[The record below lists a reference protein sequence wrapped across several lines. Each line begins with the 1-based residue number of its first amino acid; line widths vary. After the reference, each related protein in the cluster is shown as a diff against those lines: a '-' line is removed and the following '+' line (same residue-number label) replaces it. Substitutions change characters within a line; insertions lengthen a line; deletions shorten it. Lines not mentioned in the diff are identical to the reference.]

1 MHTTRLSRRTFLK
14 QTALSAVGI
23 ALVACAAPAAV
34 PISEGGDGAA
44 AEASTLVVASFYPV
58 DQTAGWDGL
67 VEQFE
72 ADHPGLTVETQV
84 TPFNEYL
91 PKLLTQIASDSV
103 PDVLGVEN
111 TPFIQFVDK
120 NVLLNLSP
128 LLEDDPVFKPEDFF
142 PKLIG
147 RYTVDGNIYGI
158 PYDVQPICCLFYN
171 KGHFDTAG
179 IDYPT
184 AEWRWDDLLA
194 ASLALTQTE
203 GDRTTQYGFHT
214 GGDVDRNLFVYSNG
228 GTVADSVENPTKATF
243 DNPKTAEGVQ
253 FWADLILEHKV
264 APTPEFLQS
273 SGQGVTDMF
282 ATGRLSSFV
291 GGYWSFVFAPDK
303 FQQIDLGL
311 QIAPAGPDGTRGYA
325 TGGTAYCVANDTPQ
339 VEAAWEFTKFFM
351 GQPGYDAAFAAAEQ
365 GVIYPPA
372 YIPSYNS
379 HVYLDREDAPIENMA
394 INGDAA
400 EFAWFTP
407 HHPAWVELRSTTIIP
422 TTQLIANGDMSVE
435 DGLAEMQVAAQEALA
450 VA

>member
-1 MHTTRLSRRTFLK
+1 MNKIQLSRRTFLK
-14 QTALSAVGI
+14 GTALSAVGV
-23 ALVACAAPAAV
+23 ALAACTAPTAAPAGG
-34 PISEGGDGAA
+34 SEAA
-44 AEASTLVVASFYPV
+44 SETSTLVVASFYPV

-91 PKLLTQIASDSV
+91 PKLLTQIASNSV

-147 RYTVDGNIYGI
+147 RYTVNGNIYGI

-171 KGHFDTAG
+171 KGHFDEAG

-184 AEWRWDDLLA
+184 DEWRWNDLLE
-194 ASLALTQTE
+194 ASLALTKTE

-243 DNPKTAEGVQ
+243 DNPKTIEGVQ
-253 FWADLILEHKV
+253 FWADLINEHKV

-291 GGYWSFVFAPDK
+291 GGYWSFVFSPDK
-303 FQQIDLGL
+303 FKQVDLGL
-311 QIAPAGPDGTRGYA
+311 QIAPAGPEGTRGYA
-325 TGGTAYCVANDTPQ
+325 TGGTAYCVANDTQQ
-339 VEAAWEFTKFFM
+339 VDAAWEFTKFFM
-351 GQPGYDAAFAAAEQ
+351 GQPGYDAAFSAATL
-365 GVIYPPA
+365 GIIYPPA

-379 HVYLDREDAPIENMA
+379 HVYLGRDEPPIENMQ
-394 INGDAA
+394 INGNAA

-422 TTQLIANGDMSVE
+422 TTQLIANGDKSVE
-435 DGLAEMQVAAQEALA
+435 EGLAEMQEEAQKALGAA
-450 VA
+450 